1 MIDKLKRVSLILLF
15 SRLPFSFILFLCVNI
30 IGLGSRFRFTK
41 FNVLDVTTYLF
52 FVTCFFVSSINYII
66 HDTSIISLLVPSV
79 FLVFLICVNTINVS
93 FDRLLCDTIIIS
105 GGVVLVTA
113 LIEIMFSFNF
123 ASYLY
128 AGNEHVRYLETDRF
142 LVSGLFANYNDFSF
156 SMFFFIAT
164 LSSYSIK
171 SKSIGVKVS
180 GFIAIT
186 LSLSICIYLGSR
198 GFLLSI
204 LAFYGL
210 VIYLKLPNKFFRIL
224 MISIGIIGLFSSSI
238 ILSSY
243 LLDNSNMIR
252 ISIIENYINLISN
265 DWYYLLFGFS
275 EKYNYV
281 SHSVILYGEGL
292 YDPHNLF
299 MEVMIMYGVPA
310 FLLLLFS
317 YIMAIVNLIK
327 FSEDKFRGGYEAVL
341 IPVFVLCPLI
351 GAVPSSSLMYYYLQ
365 FILIA
370 MLVIYPKLRKD
381 TGDL

>member
-1 MIDKLKRVSLILLF
+1 
-15 SRLPFSFILFLCVNI
+15 
-30 IGLGSRFRFTK
+30 
-41 FNVLDVTTYLF
+41 
-52 FVTCFFVSSINYII
+52 
-66 HDTSIISLLVPSV
+66 
-79 FLVFLICVNTINVS
+79 
-93 FDRLLCDTIIIS
+93 
-105 GGVVLVTA
+105 
-113 LIEIMFSFNF
+113 MFSFNF

-164 LSSYSIK
+164 LSSYSIQ
-171 SKSIGVKVS
+171 SKNIGVKVFGS
-180 GFIAIT
+180 IAII

-204 LAFYGL
+204 LAFYSL
-210 VIYLKLPNKFFRIL
+210 FIYMQFPNKVFRGA
-224 MISIGIIGLFSSSI
+224 MVSIGIIGLLSSSV

-252 ISIIENYINLISN
+252 ISIIEKYINLISN

-275 EKYNYV
+275 EKSKYV
-281 SHSVILYGEGL
+281 SHSVLLYGEGL

-310 FLLLLFS
+310 FSLLLFC
-317 YIMAIVNLIK
+317 YVITTVNLIK
-327 FSEDKFRGGYEAVL
+327 FNEGKFKGGYEAVL

-370 MLVIYPKLRKD
+370 MLVIYQKLRKD
-381 TGDL
+381 TGGL